1 MVPQLIKAELLANF
15 RIKLTFDNNEIRFLG
30 TRNSKKFV
38 EENTVLKNLFVAWGA
53 SLYSLSGSGQEL
65 EINKDGSLSVDNHIL
80 SSDKVYQLSVSN
92 LSELTL

>member
-1 MVPQLIKAELLANF
+1 MVPQLIKAELPANF

-53 SLYSLSGSGQEL
+53 SLSSLSGSGQEL

>member
-30 TRNSKKFV
+30 TRNSKNFV
-38 EENTVLKNLFVAWGA
+38 EENTVLKNLFVSWGA
-53 SLYSLSGSGQEL
+53 SLSTLSGSGQEL
-65 EINKDGSLSVDNHIL
+65 EINKDGSLSIDNHIL